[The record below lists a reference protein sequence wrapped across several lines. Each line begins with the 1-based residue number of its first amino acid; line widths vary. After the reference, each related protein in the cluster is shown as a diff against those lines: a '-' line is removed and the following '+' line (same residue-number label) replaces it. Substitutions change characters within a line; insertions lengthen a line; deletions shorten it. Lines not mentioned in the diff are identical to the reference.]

1 MKKYQCTICGEVI
14 ESDTMPET
22 CPVCGVDTFIEIE
35 EGAEKVYADEH
46 RVGVAK
52 GLDEE
57 VVQGLRDNFT
67 GEFSACFSEEAMMK
81 TQEDIRKLDDE
92 IGRLS
97 KTGAWEKAELD
108 GFTPADDENAPSYMV
123 AGGFV
128 YVTGE
133 AINITGLPG
142 GAEIKA
148 LTLPKALCPR
158 RKQEFLCRAGA
169 YILAVIVNTDGGVCI
184 FNPGAQELPQN
195 SEVVF
200 SFSYG
205 L

>member
-1 MKKYQCTICGEVI
+1 MGFYMRSPVYTPNDPVKSVKQLHSWLYQLNENLKFMF
-14 ESDTMPET
+14 SN
-22 CPVCGVDTFIEIE
+22 
-35 EGAEKVYADEH
+35 
-46 RVGVAK
+46 
-52 GLDEE
+52 LDS
-57 VVQGLRDNFT
+57 DNFT

-97 KTGAWEKAELD
+97 KTGAWEKAELN

-133 AINITGLPG
+133 AINISRLPG